1 VSGESV
7 AQEALA
13 VPVELEAWVVPVNPV
28 ELEAWVV
35 LVVRVELVASE
46 G

>member
-1 VSGESV
+1 
-7 AQEALA
+7 
-13 VPVELEAWVVPVNPV
+13 VELEAWVVPGSPAEWAAQEALANPA

-35 LVVRVELVASE
+35 PVIPVELVVSE